1 MRPGPGPGTA
11 IGSWVGCVVVP
22 RPPARSGGCWGCR
35 LVIRTPGRPRRA
47 KNKRGGV
54 HLKPQ
59 PGGVVLLS
67 LSLWTSLS
75 LVILL
80 SSLSLSL
87 SIISLPFP
95 LPISLLAVYV
105 ARALD
110 VRLAVIAVSC
120 FLLVPLSVGWTL
132 FGVYSTQHPAN
143 LRPFMRLNFVCAQLS
158 GR

>member
-1 MRPGPGPGTA
+1 M
-11 IGSWVGCVVVP
+11 
-22 RPPARSGGCWGCR
+22 
-35 LVIRTPGRPRRA
+35 VIRTPGRPRRA

-87 SIISLPFP
+87 SIIPLPFP

-132 FGVYSTQHPAN
+132 FGV
-143 LRPFMRLNFVCAQLS
+143 
-158 GR
+158 

>member
-1 MRPGPGPGTA
+1 MCALPWSYYAVSLLSLWGLFSTVLLSSGA
-11 IGSWVGCVVVP
+11 MVLGSYWY
-22 RPPARSGGCWGCR
+22 WGCR
-35 LVIRTPGRPRRA
+35 VVITPPRRPRRA

-132 FGVYSTQHPAN
+132 FGV
-143 LRPFMRLNFVCAQLS
+143 
-158 GR
+158 

>member
-1 MRPGPGPGTA
+1 M
-11 IGSWVGCVVVP
+11 
-22 RPPARSGGCWGCR
+22 
-35 LVIRTPGRPRRA
+35 
-47 KNKRGGV
+47 
-54 HLKPQ
+54 
-59 PGGVVLLS
+59 LLS

-120 FLLVPLSVGWTL
+120 FVFPPSPSVCWWDL
-132 FGVYSTQHPAN
+132 KMACQHPS
-143 LRPFMRLNFVCAQLS
+143 CAVSIKKGAVNKLS
-158 GR
+158 DWHWET